1 MIEILTDLPEGVI
14 GAEASGTVTGDDYES
29 VLMPAVL
36 DATADGKKARFLLVF
51 GEDFEGYDAQAAKD
65 DAKLGAHH
73 WSDFERIAFVS
84 DHTVYRSLV
93 KGFGFLMPGEVRVF
107 PLADLESATSWLGS

>member
-14 GAEASGTVTGDDYES
+14 GAKASGTVTADDYES
-29 VLMPAVL
+29 VLIPAVSK
-36 DATADGKKARFLLVF
+36 ATEGDGKAKFLLIF
-51 GEDFEGYDAQAAKD
+51 GDEFEGYSADAAMD

-73 WSDFERIAFVS
+73 WSDFDKIALVS
-84 DHTVYRSLV
+84 DHTVYRGLV

-107 PLADLESATSWLGS
+107 PMSELDAATDWLAS

>member
-1 MIEILTDLPEGVI
+1 MIEILNDLPEGIV
-14 GAEASGTVTGDDYES
+14 GAVASGTVTGDDYES

-36 DATADGKKARFLLVF
+36 DATAGDKKAKFLLVF
-51 GEDFEGYDAQAAKD
+51 GDDFEGYDAQAAKD
-65 DAKLGAHH
+65 DAKLGAHY

-107 PLADLESATSWLGS
+107 PMADLDPAKEWLAS